1 MEFNHVSVMLDECI
15 NGLNIKPGGIYVDGT
30 AGGAG
35 HSKAIAQRLDPKAG
49 GKLIAID
56 RDPDAVKVA
65 TQRLEGLP
73 AQVVK
78 GNYSQIDSILED
90 VGVEKVDGILLDLGV
105 SSFQLD
111 NAGRGFSY
119 HTDAPLDMRMS
130 REGFSAR
137 DVVNNYSFE
146 QLAKIIFEYGEEKYA
161 RSIAMGIL
169 KAREHRPLETT
180 LELAEAIKSSVPQ
193 RVRREKNPCKKTF
206 QAIRIEVNSE
216 LEHLSIALDKTFDCL
231 NAGGRLCIIS
241 FHSLEDRGWNCKL
254 DHLARG
260 QERLLVPAQLPASL
274 CDNQIALAEH
284 TVHSHEDVKLI
295 VQVLGSEHMRNRIG
309 KTACDLEHI
318 RLGVLC
324 DLSLDI
330 LCSIPSCLPA
340 LS

>member
-231 NAGGRLCIIS
+231 NTGGRLCIIS
-241 FHSLEDRGWNCKL
+241 FHSLEDRLVKQRFKSFCTGCTCPPDFPVCICGKKPQGKMISSKPIEASEQELAVNKRSHSAKL
-254 DHLARG
+254 RII
-260 QERLLVPAQLPASL
+260 E
-274 CDNQIALAEH
+274 
-284 TVHSHEDVKLI
+284 KL
-295 VQVLGSEHMRNRIG
+295 
-309 KTACDLEHI
+309 
-318 RLGVLC
+318 
-324 DLSLDI
+324 
-330 LCSIPSCLPA
+330 
-340 LS
+340 

>member
-90 VGVEKVDGILLDLGV
+90 VGIEKVDGILLDLGV

-241 FHSLEDRGWNCKL
+241 FHSLEDR
-254 DHLARG
+254 
-260 QERLLVPAQLPASL
+260 LVKQRFKSL
-274 CDNQIALAEH
+274 CTGCTCPPDFPVCICGKKPQGKMISSKPIEASEQELA
-284 TVHSHEDVKLI
+284 VNKRSHSAKL
-295 VQVLGSEHMRNRIG
+295 RIIE
-309 KTACDLEHI
+309 KL
-318 RLGVLC
+318 
-324 DLSLDI
+324 
-330 LCSIPSCLPA
+330 
-340 LS
+340 